1 MAAVRATV
9 ILASVFSAFHVAAG
23 QCARAGNPFVGGALT
38 LENLLL
44 FDGGL
49 RFTNASG
56 MVHIKDIPADT
67 DATSATRC
75 RSTFSRRQ
83 KSGIKSLVRN
93 IS

>member
-1 MAAVRATV
+1 MTCAPEVV
-9 ILASVFSAFHVAAG
+9 VADG
-23 QCARAGNPFVGGALT
+23 LHLGVGGALT